1 MTVTLIGQIDD
12 TDIAEVALSAP
23 DGTQATV
30 IGYGASL
37 RSLTVP
43 APEGPRPVVLG
54 YAELAGYLDNPGYV
68 GTTAGR
74 HANRIGGGRFRL
86 DGEAYQLGLNER
98 ERTHL
103 HGGIR
108 GFSHR
113 PWRLAASDAT
123 SATFE
128 IVSPDGEEGYPGTLT
143 ARCTYALTAAA
154 TLRVTMEA
162 TTDAP
167 TIVSLAHHSYFTL
180 TPGRAV
186 LDYRLAVHAG
196 HVTPV
201 DADLVPTGEIA
212 PVAGTAYD
220 FRAPRRLADGPR
232 LDLNFVLDD
241 ALGEDGLRPA
251 ATVTGGGL
259 VLDCRTT
266 APGLQVYDGGGLG
279 VPFFPHAGLCLEPQT
294 FPDGPNHAGF
304 PSPVLRPGES
314 WRQVTE
320 YRFTPA
326 A

>member
-1 MTVTLIGQIDD
+1 MTVSTIGHIDGV
-12 TDIAEVALSAP
+12 DIAEVALSLP
-23 DGTQATV
+23 DGTAATV
-30 IGYGASL
+30 IGFGASV

-54 YAELAGYLDNPGYV
+54 YPELAGYQHNPGYV

-74 HANRIGGGRFRL
+74 HANRIGGGRFTL
-86 DGEAYQLGLNER
+86 DGKTYQLGLNER
-98 ERTHL
+98 GRTHL
-103 HGGIR
+103 HGGLR

-113 PWRLAASDAT
+113 PWRLVTSDAA

-143 ARCTYALTAAA
+143 ARVTYALAAPA
-154 TLRVTMEA
+154 TLRVTMTA

-180 TPGRAV
+180 VPGRAV
-186 LDYRLAVHAG
+186 LEHRLAVHAG
-196 HVTPV
+196 HLTPV
-201 DADLVPTGEIA
+201 DADLIPTGEIA
-212 PVAGTAYD
+212 PVAGSPFD
-220 FRAPRRLADGPR
+220 FRAPRRLAEGPR
-232 LDLNFVLDD
+232 LDHNYVLDGTPD
-241 ALGEDGLRPA
+241 ADGLHDA
-251 ATVTGGGL
+251 ATVFGGGL
-259 VLDCRTT
+259 VLTCRTT

-294 FPDGPNHAGF
+294 FPDGPNKPGF

-320 YRFTPA
+320 YAFAPEP
-326 A
+326 

>member
-1 MTVTLIGQIDD
+1 MTVSTIGTVDGV
-12 TDIAEVALSAP
+12 DIAEVALSAA
-23 DGTQATV
+23 DGTRATV
-30 IGYGASL
+30 IGFGASV

-54 YAELAGYLDNPGYV
+54 YPELAGYLHNPGYV

-74 HANRIGGGRFRL
+74 HANRIGGGRFTL
-86 DGEAYQLGLNER
+86 DGATYQLGLNER
-98 ERTHL
+98 GRTHL

-113 PWRLAASDAT
+113 PWRLVASDAT

-143 ARCTYALTAAA
+143 ARVTYALAAPA
-154 TLRVTMEA
+154 MLRVTMEA

-180 TPGRAV
+180 APGRAV
-186 LDYRLAVHAG
+186 LEHRLAVHAG
-196 HVTPV
+196 HITPV
-201 DADLVPTGEIA
+201 DADLIPTGEIA
-212 PVAGTAYD
+212 PVEGTPFD
-220 FRAPRRLADGPR
+220 FRQPRRLADGPR
-232 LDLNFVLDD
+232 LDHNYVLD
-241 ALGEDGLRPA
+241 ATPEAGGLHPA

-259 VLDCRTT
+259 VLTCRTT

-294 FPDGPNHAGF
+294 FPDGPNKPSF
-304 PSPVLRPGES
+304 PSPVLRPGET

-320 YRFTPA
+320 YAFAPA
-326 A
+326 P